1 MLVCK
6 VIAPLLLL
14 LGTVV
19 AVGGCGQGADA
30 DARVRI
36 IPLTLRVTPV
46 YTAPA
51 TATPHPTFTPVPAAI
66 DGGVAPVGAVVG
78 VAGLSVEPERLSCT
92 GALRSELLGH
102 DRDVYFED
110 VQQLVDGLRQ
120 GRVDC
125 SEDQWPAEVSILP
138 VCQQGN
144 SIELVAVSRSLWS
157 EASSR
162 RNPQL
167 GPTGGDAR
175 GNLLVHFSRLPGADE
190 GVGGCWYYRETTGE
204 WHVGEVATVE
214 PEPTAVA
221 RGTALNCDAELRH
234 VLTMQLRGADANEIQ
249 ALVLEVKNGVE
260 GCQGAGWGPLVA
272 AVGNGPAAAGCG
284 TTVRA
289 VGAEASRIEPDGR
302 VRLYWQSRG
311 RPADGASCWAY
322 DPDASGWS
330 VGSAAAM
337 VGAAR

>member
-14 LGTVV
+14 LGTLV
-19 AVGGCGQGADA
+19 AVAGCGKGADA
-30 DARVRI
+30 DATVRI
-36 IPLTLRVTPV
+36 MPLTLRVTPV

-51 TATPHPTFTPVPAAI
+51 TATPYPTFTPVPAAV
-66 DGGVAPVGAVVG
+66 DGGVAPAAVVG
-78 VAGLSVEPERLSCT
+78 APRLSAEPERLSCT
-92 GALRSELLGH
+92 GTLRSELLEH

-110 VQQLVDGLRQ
+110 VQQLVAGLRQ
-120 GRVDC
+120 SRVDC
-125 SEDQWPAEVSILP
+125 SGDEWPVDVSVMP
-138 VCQQGN
+138 VCRAGN
-144 SIELVAVSRSLWS
+144 SVGSAEVSRSLWV
-157 EASSR
+157 EKSR
-162 RNPQL
+162 RGKPLL

-204 WHVGEVATVE
+204 WHVGEVAVVE

-221 RGTALNCDAELRH
+221 RGTALNCDSELRH
-234 VLTMQLRGADANEIQ
+234 ALTMQRREADAVEIQ

-289 VGAEASRIEPDGR
+289 GGAEASRIESDGR
-302 VRLYWQSRG
+302 VRLYWQLRG

-322 DPDASGWS
+322 DPAALGWS
-330 VGSAAAM
+330 SGPD
-337 VGAAR
+337 GATVDVRR